1 MRTIAIVVIVYA
13 VLALPIC
20 ILLGKAMKDRGDQ

>member
-1 MRTIAIVVIVYA
+1 MRTIAIAVIVYV
-13 VLALPIC
+13 VLALPLC